1 MIIYTVSRTIFKNK
15 RIGRVNE
22 HRIFFHSPNMEDAA
36 RQAEILASRYKRRYV
51 VIANAYEYNKL
62 YHKWNLIHSRAIV
75 AFRSAGKL
83 KPAEIE
89 R

>member
-1 MIIYTVSRTIFKNK
+1 MIIYTVSRTIYKNK
-15 RIGRVNE
+15 KVGRVNE

-36 RQAEILASRYKRRYV
+36 RHAEILASRYKRRYV
-51 VIANAYEYNKL
+51 VIANTYDYDRVFR
-62 YHKWNLIHSRAIV
+62 KWDLVASRAIF
-75 AFRSAGKL
+75 AFRSSGKL